1 MEPIPEKLK
10 DAGAAVTMTRPRGYL
25 GHGRDIF
32 TIDGAVPDGVN
43 AGVPGTSTATAR
55 YEASPSRSVHVVLHA
70 EEMTVR
76 TWPGDA
82 HLVYAEFH
90 D

>member
-1 MEPIPEKLK
+1 
-10 DAGAAVTMTRPRGYL
+10 
-25 GHGRDIF
+25 
-32 TIDGAVPDGVN
+32 
-43 AGVPGTSTATAR
+43 
-55 YEASPSRSVHVVLHA
+55 VLNE